1 MAKFRYSLQ
10 NILNIKE
17 KMETQAKQEFGMAQ
31 TALNV
36 EIEHL
41 ERLKARKREYE
52 EESGGLLQ
60 GKLDLRAIEENKE
73 ALLKMDSLVAA
84 QCIRVDKAKENVEA
98 ARERMAEAM
107 KERKMHET
115 LREKAFE
122 AFLQEENHA
131 ESKAIDE
138 LTSYT
143 YGQKKPAGGL
153 RQREDINGKRK
164 DSGRR
169 EKTAGG
175 RKEKT
180 EERTAGTAQ
189 GSKAPG
195 KRNRKTGRCSG

>member
-1 MAKFRYSLQ
+1 MARFRYSLQ

-17 KMETQAKQEFGMAQ
+17 KMETQAKQEFGTAQ
-31 TALNV
+31 AALNV
-36 EIEHL
+36 ETEHL
-41 ERLKARKREYE
+41 ERRREYE
-52 EESGGLLQ
+52 EQSAGLLK

-73 ALLKMDSLVAA
+73 ALLKMDSIVATQA
-84 QCIRVDKAKENVEA
+84 IRVEKAKENVEA

-143 YGQKKPAGGL
+143 YGQK
-153 RQREDINGKRK
+153 
-164 DSGRR
+164 
-169 EKTAGG
+169 
-175 RKEKT
+175 
-180 EERTAGTAQ
+180 
-189 GSKAPG
+189 
-195 KRNRKTGRCSG
+195 NR

>member
-17 KMETQAKQEFGMAQ
+17 KMETQAKQEFGTAQ
-31 TALNV
+31 AALNV

-41 ERLKARKREYE
+41 ERLKARRREYE
-52 EESGGLLQ
+52 AQSAGLLN

-73 ALLKMDSLVAA
+73 ALLKMDSIVAT
-84 QCIRVDKAKENVEA
+84 QTIRVEKAKENVE
-98 ARERMAEAM
+98 AEAM

-143 YGQKKPAGGL
+143 YGQKT
-153 RQREDINGKRK
+153 RQ
-164 DSGRR
+164 
-169 EKTAGG
+169 A
-175 RKEKT
+175 
-180 EERTAGTAQ
+180 
-189 GSKAPG
+189 
-195 KRNRKTGRCSG
+195 

>member
-17 KMETQAKQEFGMAQ
+17 IMETQAKQEFGPAQ
-31 TALNV
+31 AALNV

-41 ERLKARKREYE
+41 ERLKERRRKYE
-52 EESGGLLQ
+52 DLSAGLLQ
-60 GKLDLRAIEENKE
+60 GKLDLLAIEENKE
-73 ALLKMDSLVAA
+73 ALLKMDSIVAA
-84 QCIRVDKAKENVEA
+84 QAIRVEKARENVEA

-122 AFLQEENHA
+122 VFMQEENHA

-143 YGQKKPAGGL
+143 YGQKT
-153 RQREDINGKRK
+153 R
-164 DSGRR
+164 
-169 EKTAGG
+169 
-175 RKEKT
+175 
-180 EERTAGTAQ
+180 
-189 GSKAPG
+189 
-195 KRNRKTGRCSG
+195 

>member
-1 MAKFRYSLQ
+1 MARFRYSLQ

-17 KMETQAKQEFGMAQ
+17 KMETQAKQEFGTAQ
-31 TALNV
+31 AALNV
-36 EIEHL
+36 ETEHL
-41 ERLKARKREYE
+41 ERLKERRREYE
-52 EESGGLLQ
+52 EQSAGLLK

-73 ALLKMDSLVAA
+73 ALLKMDSIVAT
-84 QCIRVDKAKENVEA
+84 QENVEA

-143 YGQKKPAGGL
+143 YGQK
-153 RQREDINGKRK
+153 
-164 DSGRR
+164 
-169 EKTAGG
+169 
-175 RKEKT
+175 
-180 EERTAGTAQ
+180 
-189 GSKAPG
+189 
-195 KRNRKTGRCSG
+195 NR

>member
-1 MAKFRYSLQ
+1 MARFRYSLQ

-17 KMETQAKQEFGMAQ
+17 KMETQAKQEFGTAQ
-31 TALNV
+31 AALNV
-36 EIEHL
+36 ETEHL
-41 ERLKARKREYE
+41 ERLKERRREYE
-52 EESGGLLQ
+52 EQSAGLLK

-73 ALLKMDSLVAA
+73 ALLKMDSIVATQA
-84 QCIRVDKAKENVEA
+84 IRVENVEA

-143 YGQKKPAGGL
+143 YGQK
-153 RQREDINGKRK
+153 
-164 DSGRR
+164 
-169 EKTAGG
+169 
-175 RKEKT
+175 
-180 EERTAGTAQ
+180 
-189 GSKAPG
+189 
-195 KRNRKTGRCSG
+195 NR

>member
-1 MAKFRYSLQ
+1 M
-10 NILNIKE
+10 
-17 KMETQAKQEFGMAQ
+17 
-31 TALNV
+31 
-36 EIEHL
+36 
-41 ERLKARKREYE
+41 
-52 EESGGLLQ
+52 
-60 GKLDLRAIEENKE
+60 
-73 ALLKMDSLVAA
+73 
-84 QCIRVDKAKENVEA
+84 EA

-164 DSGRR
+164 DSGR
-169 EKTAGG
+169 ADNG
-175 RKEKT
+175 
-180 EERTAGTAQ
+180 
-189 GSKAPG
+189 
-195 KRNRKTGRCSG
+195 

>member
-60 GKLDLRAIEENKE
+60 GKLNLRAIEENKE

-107 KERKMHET
+107 KESVA
-115 LREKAFE
+115 L
-122 AFLQEENHA
+122 
-131 ESKAIDE
+131 
-138 LTSYT
+138 
-143 YGQKKPAGGL
+143 G
-153 RQREDINGKRK
+153 
-164 DSGRR
+164 
-169 EKTAGG
+169 
-175 RKEKT
+175 
-180 EERTAGTAQ
+180 
-189 GSKAPG
+189 KAPVRLVPLDQLIEMLKKLKLG
-195 KRNRKTGRCSG
+195 VVSEPEPAVVDAFFEQYRKSWPSAPVASLPFSTTS

>member
-17 KMETQAKQEFGMAQ
+17 KMETQAKQEFGTAQ
-31 TALNV
+31 AALNV

-41 ERLKARKREYE
+41 ERLKARRREYE
-52 EESGGLLQ
+52 AQSAGLLN

-73 ALLKMDSLVAA
+73 ALLKMDSIVAT
-84 QCIRVDKAKENVEA
+84 QTIRVEKAKENVEA

-131 ESKAIDE
+131 ESKAVDE

-143 YGQKKPAGGL
+143 YGQKT
-153 RQREDINGKRK
+153 RQ
-164 DSGRR
+164 
-169 EKTAGG
+169 A
-175 RKEKT
+175 
-180 EERTAGTAQ
+180 
-189 GSKAPG
+189 
-195 KRNRKTGRCSG
+195 